1 MKCKDAM
8 KRWVISVSPHDPI
21 FLAAER
27 MMQHGVGFLPVCGAD
42 NRPIGAITD
51 RDIAIR
57 AVAHRRSSST
67 AVEEVMSGDVLC
79 LHEESELS
87 RAEDLMMDHC
97 KARIICTDDD
107 GCVSGVISLSD
118 VPSFENA
125 RKSGEVF
132 ARVAQREAQTF

>member
-1 MKCKDAM
+1 MNVSDAM
-8 KRWVISVSPHDPI
+8 TRDVQIANPDQTI
-21 FLAAER
+21 QQAAKL
-27 MMQHGVGFLPVCGAD
+27 MAAIDSGALPVGEKD
-42 NRPIGAITD
+42 KLVGIITD

-79 LHEESELS
+79 LHEESELA
-87 RAEDLMMDHC
+87 RAEELMMDHC

-118 VPSFENA
+118 VPSFETA

-132 ARVAQREAQTF
+132 ARVTQREAQTF